1 MAERELGRTRIST
14 MSREDLIPI
23 LVIAAVFV
31 GICLA
36 VLRSLLGRPSP
47 QPAFRPPDGEVE
59 LLPIDGLPRVANGVR
74 IDIGRFDPDGSFDR
88 SPRRPLRPSHVAPR
102 LLGEVRLWLV
112 FLGRDGTDW
121 SDDEIALAY
130 DATLR
135 AAKWLENEAVRWK
148 ANVNLSLASVYFS
161 GQDASAEDVEVGFQ
175 FTGDEVGPREGH
187 VETKLI
193 ASASRMA
200 AGLGFASLVDL
211 VETMQAR
218 VEADAQAWIV
228 HVRRRGQSFAVAP
241 DITPIPGLSL
251 ACCYL
256 RESSFSEPIGLRTFA
271 ADPVTVAHELL
282 HLFGASDKYGT
293 SLGSYPEGS
302 TTRRDIMRLEV
313 ERLALLRVDRLTAS
327 ELGWD

>member
-1 MAERELGRTRIST
+1 MP
-14 MSREDLIPI
+14 REDLIPI
-23 LVIAAVFV
+23 LLITAVFV
-31 GICLA
+31 GICVA
-36 VLRSLLGRPSP
+36 VLRSLFGRSSPTRSPS
-47 QPAFRPPDGEVE
+47 FRAADGEVE
-59 LLPIDGLPRVANGVR
+59 LLPMAGLPRVANGAR

-88 SPRRPLRPSHVAPR
+88 SRRRPLVPSHVAPR
-102 LLGEVRLWLV
+102 LLGEVRVWLV

-121 SDDEIALAY
+121 SDEEIALGCE
-130 DATLR
+130 ATLR

-148 ANVNLSLASVYFS
+148 AGVNLSLASVYFS
-161 GQDASAEDVEVGFQ
+161 GQDASEEDVEVGFQ
-175 FTGDEVGPREGH
+175 FAGDEVGPREGH
-187 VETKLI
+187 AETKLI

-200 AGLGFASLVDL
+200 SGLGFASLVDL
-211 VETMQAR
+211 VESMQAW

-228 HVRRRGQSFAVAP
+228 HVRRQGQSFAVAP
-241 DITPIPGLSL
+241 DLTPIPGLSL

-293 SLGSYPEGS
+293 SLQSFPEGS

-313 ERLALLRVDRLTAS
+313 ERLSQLRIDRLTAS
-327 ELGWD
+327 ELGWV